1 LETYDLAVVGGGASG
16 LAAALAAA
24 ELARAK
30 GRPLKIAV
38 LEKNPRVGKKLLM
51 TGNGRCN
58 LTNLR
63 AAPESYHGDAKAAET
78 VLLRFPPEKILSLFR
93 SQGLLCREAEEG
105 RVYPHSLQAQSVL
118 NVLRRGLEEDG
129 ARLICDFPV
138 SWLESVPGGFL
149 AACEKDKVRARSLV
163 VATGGKAC
171 PQSGST
177 GDGYA
182 LLRPFHHSATPLSPA
197 LVQVRTDPKRVRP
210 LKGVRSSAAASFL
223 TGGRRIG
230 MSLGEVQFTE
240 NSLSGICIFELAH
253 FLGDSSMEKAEIS
266 LDLAP
271 EYGAGDLAGW
281 LLAQARRFWDR
292 PAAELTEGFLNKAL
306 GAEAV
311 KAALGSVSVP
321 GGSLTEDDARRIAG
335 VVKDFRFPALG
346 TLSWQSAQ
354 VTAGGVPLAEVDGA
368 LQSRFCRGLYLCGEL
383 LNVDGGCGGYNLQ
396 WAWASGVAAGLAAA
410 GAMI

>member
-1 LETYDLAVVGGGASG
+1 
-16 LAAALAAA
+16 
-24 ELARAK
+24 
-30 GRPLKIAV
+30 
-38 LEKNPRVGKKLLM
+38 
-51 TGNGRCN
+51 
-58 LTNLR
+58 
-63 AAPESYHGDAKAAET
+63 
-78 VLLRFPPEKILSLFR
+78 
-93 SQGLLCREAEEG
+93 
-105 RVYPHSLQAQSVL
+105 
-118 NVLRRGLEEDG
+118 
-129 ARLICDFPV
+129 
-138 SWLESVPGGFL
+138 
-149 AACEKDKVRARSLV
+149 
-163 VATGGKAC
+163 
-171 PQSGST
+171 
-177 GDGYA
+177 
-182 LLRPFHHSATPLSPA
+182 
-197 LVQVRTDPKRVRP
+197 
-210 LKGVRSSAAASFL
+210 
-223 TGGRRIG
+223 
-230 MSLGEVQFTE
+230 
-240 NSLSGICIFELAH
+240 
-253 FLGDSSMEKAEIS
+253 MEKAEIS